1 MKRIALTLV
10 ALVSLALGAPITAAV
25 ATPRTPFTVVDA
37 AATPKGWVPVAY
49 GYAQISVPPDFP
61 VVYPGQ
67 SFPCTGASAS
77 GPGGLLVGAA
87 PGFGI
92 YCVVERHPT
101 IVYLVTVHNPSSVD
115 FVPVQKKPIV
125 VNGVLV
131 YGVVPTA
138 SNVGYYAPSLG
149 VELTARGP
157 LARRIVNTLTRS
169 PRTVA
174 LASGP
179 APAVLPSWQKLSFQ
193 SLTFAAPVKWPVE
206 YTLSDYPFGWIC
218 GGEL

>member
-1 MKRIALTLV
+1 L
-10 ALVSLALGAPITAAV
+10 
-25 ATPRTPFTVVDA
+25 
-37 AATPKGWVPVAY
+37 
-49 GYAQISVPPDFP
+49 
-61 VVYPGQ
+61 
-67 SFPCTGASAS
+67 
-77 GPGGLLVGAA
+77 
-87 PGFGI
+87 
-92 YCVVERHPT
+92 
-101 IVYLVTVHNPSSVD
+101 VD
-115 FVPVQKKPIV
+115 FVPVQKKSIML
-125 VNGVLV
+125 NGVRV
-131 YGVVPTA
+131 YRVLTA
-138 SNVGYYAPSLG
+138 ASYVGYYAPSLG